1 LHLNPNSL
9 KMNKF
14 CILFLALIILITK
27 IGFTQNST
35 RNIINQRKISLSGLN
50 SGDFYKYA
58 ERTNI
63 NETISDKYIF
73 LTFNEYWMINH
84 LGKKKILL
92 ADYYNQKSLKQSY
105 TLINDSLSRA
115 LYSIAKENELD
126 LKSTIDEI
134 YKDKA
139 EHTINELF
147 LDMLLSHSN
156 NSIKSF
162 KEKRDKIIEEIKY
175 NEKEYPDSIFDLIQY
190 QDIKNRLNLSGSIEL
205 KKFTDHKFYDTNK
218 LIKRNYGLSFSLSGP
233 IFLRA
238 LYQSLS
244 FDINLI
250 QSFDQKYAY
259 TKPDINVFY
268 VGGYEPKKYYLDEY
282 SETSIVKATLGLSYS
297 LGFLLI
303 NNQSFNTSLSWF
315 LSAFTIK
322 NSYGYYCTGF
332 SLASNI
338 YLPKYYQNQN
348 INGCINRKKALKIS
362 VNYDIINKQ
371 VSIGVGISLNKITQ
385 LNFLNTNSMF

>member
-1 LHLNPNSL
+1 
-9 KMNKF
+9 MNKF
-14 CILFLALIILITK
+14 GILFLALIILITN

-35 RNIINQRKISLSGLN
+35 RNITNQRKISLSGLN

-126 LKSTIDEI
+126 LKSTLDEI

-139 EHTINELF
+139 EHIVNELF

-233 IFLRA
+233 IFLRS

-259 TKPDINVFY
+259 TKPEINDFY

-282 SETSIVKATLGLSYS
+282 SDSSHVKATFGLSYS
-297 LGFLLI
+297 LGILFI
-303 NNQSFNTSLSWF
+303 NNQSFNSSLSWYFSDF
-315 LSAFTIK
+315 LIK
-322 NSYGYYCTGF
+322 KNYGWLCSGV
-332 SLASNI
+332 SLTTNI
-338 YLPKYYQNQN
+338 YLPKYHQKQN
-348 INGCINRKKALKIS
+348 INGCLITKKAIRLS
-362 VNYDIINKQ
+362 MYYDFIYKQ
-371 VSIGVGISLNKITQ
+371 ASIGIGISLNKITQ